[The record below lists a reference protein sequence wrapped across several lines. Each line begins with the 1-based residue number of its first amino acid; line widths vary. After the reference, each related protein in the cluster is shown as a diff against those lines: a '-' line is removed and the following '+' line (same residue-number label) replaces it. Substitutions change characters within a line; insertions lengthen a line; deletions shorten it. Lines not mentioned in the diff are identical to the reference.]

1 MSQAWVQY
9 SAPSFHPSGLPA
21 APGDLCLEMAEVG
34 ILRSTEPPARFLRGA
49 SAWYTLLLHLM
60 SLNPVLL
67 YFHACRRR
75 KKEGY
80 LLSVHSQALK
90 SWVRAAVR
98 GSRHFC
104 SSKDESQTK

>member
-49 SAWYTLLLHLM
+49 SAWYTLSLHLM

-67 YFHACRRR
+67 YFQKEERRI
-75 KKEGY
+75 
-80 LLSVHSQALK
+80 SFVS
-90 SWVRAAVR
+90 SFP
-98 GSRHFC
+98 GS
-104 SSKDESQTK
+104 